1 MFVTED
7 FFEISQVV
15 DDFVIT
21 KSLLRPDD
29 DPDSVSATIIITL
42 PRRPPGLS

>member
-29 DPDSVSATIIITL
+29 DPDSVSATITL